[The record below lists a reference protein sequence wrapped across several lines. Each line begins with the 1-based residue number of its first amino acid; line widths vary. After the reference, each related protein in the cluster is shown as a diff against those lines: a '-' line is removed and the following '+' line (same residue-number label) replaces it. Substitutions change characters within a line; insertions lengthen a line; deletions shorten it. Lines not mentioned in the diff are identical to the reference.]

1 MTADIVAEIGK
12 QLAEA
17 QKHELTCEFLKPT
30 SRPGCTCGAVQA
42 HGEVLGEFWR
52 QYRLWKGE

>member
-1 MTADIVAEIGK
+1 MTADVVAEIGK

-17 QKHELTCEFLKPT
+17 QSHELTCRF
-30 SRPGCTCGAVQA
+30 SGCTCGAVA
-42 HGEVLGEFWR
+42 VHGEVLGEFWR